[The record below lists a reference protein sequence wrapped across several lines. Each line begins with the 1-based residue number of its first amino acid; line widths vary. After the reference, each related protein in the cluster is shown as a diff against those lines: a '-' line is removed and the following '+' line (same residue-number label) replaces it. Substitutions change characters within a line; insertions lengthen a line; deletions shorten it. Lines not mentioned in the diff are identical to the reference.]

1 MEMIVDHRDKQPP
14 WARIRRSKGREA
26 AMAQSIMGAI
36 QELSE
41 ERERV
46 LAREGGHHTEAGD
59 RGRVERIDHDLQ
71 VLWDLRR
78 RELAGEAVSLRED
91 YYDRYVVDPGGDAPG
106 R

>member
-1 MEMIVDHRDKQPP
+1 
-14 WARIRRSKGREA
+14 
-26 AMAQSIMGAI
+26 MGTI
-36 QELSE
+36 QELSG

-78 RELAGEAVSLRED
+78 RELAGEAVSHRED